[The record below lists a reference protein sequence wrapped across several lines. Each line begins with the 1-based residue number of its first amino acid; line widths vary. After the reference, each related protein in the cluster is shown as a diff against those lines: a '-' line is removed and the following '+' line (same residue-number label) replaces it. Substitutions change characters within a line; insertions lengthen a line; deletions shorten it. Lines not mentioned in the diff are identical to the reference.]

1 MAATHIVVEA
11 TLNPDGTLVPDSKLP
26 LPAGRVQLIVQPLP
40 ELPAGDP
47 FWQQMRQIWEGQKAR
62 RQIPRG
68 KKEIDAEIKSMRDE
82 AEDEMRAIERLQDE
96 CRQTREGGAS
106 P

>member
-1 MAATHIVVEA
+1 MAATHIVVEG
-11 TLNPDGTLVPDSKLP
+11 TLNPDGTLVLDRKLP

-40 ELPAGDP
+40 ELPADDP
-47 FWQQMRQIWEGQKAR
+47 FWQQMRQIWDGQKAR
-62 RQIPRG
+62 GQIPRG

-82 AEDEMRAIERLQDE
+82 AEDEMRAIEALQHE
-96 CRQTREGGAS
+96 CRQAREGGAS